1 MSANLSEIIKVDHA
15 LNYQS
20 LNNGNAN
27 TEVFSMAN
35 YDRIEFLVDSAAVA
49 GKLNITLYQST
60 DNTVAN
66 GSSMATTISNAN
78 ITAANT
84 LTKIEVRAPQLDG
97 VNGYY
102 YVYARITEV
111 NSAAST
117 CSATA
122 VRYPARYNQA
132 SLLS

>member
-1 MSANLSEIIKVDHA
+1 MTANLSEIIKVDHA

-27 TEVFSMAN
+27 TVVFSMAN
-35 YDRIEFLVDSAAVA
+35 YDRIEFIVDSAGCA

-60 DNTVAN
+60 DNTAAN
-66 GSSMATTISNAN
+66 GSSMAATISNAN

-84 LTKIEVRAPQLDG
+84 TAKIEVRAPQLDG
-97 VNGYY
+97 INGYY
-102 YVYARITEV
+102 YVYARVTEV
-111 NSAAST
+111 NSAASN
-117 CSATA
+117 CSAVA
-122 VRYPARYNQA
+122 IRYPARYPQA